1 MTDDKP
7 PGGQLENSTSAEA
20 DVRLLEALRA
30 GDEDAFAQV
39 VERYYESMVR
49 IAMLYVM
56 DEAAAEEVVQETW
69 IAVLKGVDRFEGRS
83 ALKTWIF
90 TILSNRA
97 KTRAERDGRRAAIN
111 FSEERD
117 DEPTV
122 PAQRFRPGSDPQWP
136 NQWWDESMPAKWENV
151 PEARLLSKETLAC
164 IMQAIEGLPASQREV
179 IRLRDVE
186 GFSSTEVCNILSLT
200 ESNQRVLLHR
210 ARSRVRQ
217 ALESYLAF

>member
-1 MTDDKP
+1 VADEQP
-7 PGGQLENSTSAEA
+7 PIEHIGENPPAESE
-20 DVRLLEALRA
+20 VRLLEALRA

-39 VERYYESMVR
+39 VERHYDSMVR

-97 KTRAERDGRRAAIN
+97 KTRAQRDGRRAAIS
-111 FSEERD
+111 FAEERE

-122 PAQRFRPGSDPQWP
+122 ATQRFRPGSDPQWP
-136 NQWWDESMPAKWENV
+136 NQWWAESAPANWEDV
-151 PEARLLSKETLAC
+151 PEAQLLSTETLAC
-164 IMQAIEGLPASQREV
+164 IMQAIEALPSNQREV

-217 ALESYLAF
+217 ALESYLSL